1 MRVRVGDV
9 LLTEELRLL
18 EAAAVL
24 QLLLLLLLLLLLR
37 CCTAAHRVTIS
48 KLARLLDSSH
58 SQNSSYLVTCD
69 V

>member
-18 EAAAVL
+18 EAAAV
-24 QLLLLLLLLLLLR
+24 LLLLLLLLLLLR